1 VQTRRKQE
9 AFEKRRI
16 LTSDPYFDVKAM
28 FDRAL
33 QIQEE
38 EEEGEEDI
46 FSSLS
51 IITNGRCRDGWIRS
65 MA

>member
-1 VQTRRKQE
+1 
-9 AFEKRRI
+9 
-16 LTSDPYFDVKAM
+16 M